1 MGTASRLHIWLSGA
15 LLAIVVVLCGLG
27 VVRFIEHG
35 REVRLAVFDALGR
48 SMELALATEAELG
61 TQPAKGALAKATAQT
76 GDVAKLAQAMLKEE
90 GTRRVFLVERGR
102 KLENLGVS
110 RPAKVWLDVPEA
122 KESGDE
128 VTESV
133 LALVA
138 KLDQRFSKPDGG
150 KETSPRELAWGVK
163 RGEQSTMVGLWPI
176 WAGDQFMGVVGVE
189 RIPVVSGKVLV
200 VPAAI
205 LLLLWLIG
213 FALWLRRD
221 GTHPWRGYAICG
233 AIAVIA
239 AVGLLYVHQVGVGQ
253 QLVDGRDTIVTRVAN
268 MAQWTDPTSV
278 DELSTKW
285 SQVFDEAPRALQL
298 GRTAQGALVVSEG
311 PEASSAMAMGVAWPI
326 AALLLVLL
334 GLCAW
339 GLGGMSGVVAGMAR
353 MPGVYAY
360 VAPAMLGMLVLV
372 LVPFLMGVGLA
383 FFNQDYEFVGLQ
395 NFQTILFP
403 SGTSDTNF
411 YFTLGVTVLW
421 TVSNIFLHVG
431 IGLGLALVLVNPK
444 VRFKGLF
451 RVLLIVPWAVPNY
464 ITALIWRWM
473 FTAKIGAINRLLEAV
488 GIQGP
493 DWFGQS
499 FWANF
504 GANLATNIWLGFP
517 FMMVVSMGAL
527 QSIPGEL
534 YEAADVDGASRW
546 QKFRHITLPLL
557 KPALFPAIILG
568 TIWTFNMFNVIYL
581 VSRGGPDNQTNIL
594 ITEAYR
600 FFKELNQYGVA
611 AAYCILI
618 FVILMLYT
626 VVTNRVT
633 KATKGAFE

>member
-1 MGTASRLHIWLSGA
+1 MGTPSRVHVWLAGA
-15 LLAIVVVLCGLG
+15 LLALVVVLCGLG

-35 REVRLAVFDALGR
+35 REVRLAVFDSVGR
-48 SMELALATEAELG
+48 SMELALATQAAAETGGKNPLG
-61 TQPAKGALAKATAQT
+61 RLTGEGGEIFQRAQ
-76 GDVAKLAQAMLKEE
+76 KMLQEP

-110 RPAKVWLDVPEA
+110 RPAKVWLDMPQA
-122 KESGDE
+122 QESGDA
-128 VTESV
+128 VTEAV

-138 KLDQRFSKPDGG
+138 KLDHRFSEN
-150 KETSPRELAWGVK
+150 KESRDVSPRELAWGTK
-163 RGEQSTMVGLWPI
+163 RGEQSLMVGLWPL
-176 WAGDQFMGVVGVE
+176 WAGEQFVGVVGVE
-189 RIPVVSGKVLV
+189 RAPTVAGEVLV
-200 VPAAI
+200 VPAAVLLAVWLLGFGLWLWRRPGRPWLGYAVTGGVT
-205 LLLLWLIG
+205 LLLGL
-213 FALWLRRD
+213 
-221 GTHPWRGYAICG
+221 
-233 AIAVIA
+233 
-239 AVGLLYVHQVGVGQ
+239 GLLFSHQQQVGQ
-253 QLVDGRDTIVTRVAN
+253 KLTQSRDMVVTQVAN
-268 MAQWTDPTSV
+268 LAEWTDPAAV
-278 DELSTKW
+278 DSLSAKW
-285 SQVFDEAPRALQL
+285 TQVFQDAPVDLQME
-298 GRTAQGALVVSEG
+298 RTQEGGLAVWEG
-311 PEASSAMAMGVAWPI
+311 PAASRTLAWGLTWPVAV
-326 AALLLVLL
+326 LLVVLL

-339 GLGGMSGVVAGMAR
+339 GLSGTAGVVWGLAK

-360 VAPAMLGMLVLV
+360 VAPAMAGMLVLV

-383 FFNQDYEFVGLQ
+383 FFNQDYEFVGMQ
-395 NFQTILFP
+395 NFKTILFP

-431 IGLGLALVLVNPK
+431 IGLFLALILVSPK

-504 GANLATNIWLGFP
+504 GANLATNVWLGFP

-527 QSIPGEL
+527 QSIPNEL

-626 VVTNRVT
+626 LVTNRVT

>member
-1 MGTASRLHIWLSGA
+1 MGTPSRVHVWLAGA
-15 LLAIVVVLCGLG
+15 LLALVVMLCGLG

-35 REVRLAVFDALGR
+35 REVRLAVFDSVGR
-48 SMELALATEAELG
+48 SMELALATQAAAE
-61 TQPAKGALAKATAQT
+61 KGGKNPLSRLT
-76 GDVAKLAQAMLKEE
+76 GDGGEIFRRAQKMLQEP
-90 GTRRVFLVERGR
+90 GTTRVFLVERGR

-110 RPAKVWLDVPEA
+110 RPAKVWLDMPQA
-122 KESGDE
+122 KESGDA
-128 VTESV
+128 VTEAV

-138 KLDQRFSKPDGG
+138 KLDHRFSEG
-150 KETSPRELAWGVK
+150 KVSRDVSPRELAWGTK
-163 RGEQSTMVGLWPI
+163 RGEQSLMVGLWPL
-176 WAGDQFMGVVGVE
+176 WSGDQFVGVVGVE
-189 RIPVVSGKVLV
+189 RAPTVAGEVLV
-200 VPAAI
+200 VPAAVLLAVWLLGFGLWLWRRPGRPWVGYAVSGGVT
-205 LLLLWLIG
+205 LLLGL
-213 FALWLRRD
+213 
-221 GTHPWRGYAICG
+221 
-233 AIAVIA
+233 
-239 AVGLLYVHQVGVGQ
+239 GLLFAHQQQVGR
-253 QLVDGRDTIVTRVAN
+253 QLTQSRDMVVTQVAN
-268 MAQWTDPTSV
+268 LAEWTDPTAV
-278 DELSTKW
+278 DSLSAKW
-285 SQVFDEAPRALQL
+285 TQIFQDAPVDLQME
-298 GRTAQGALVVSEG
+298 RTQEGGLAVWEG
-311 PEASSAMAMGVAWPI
+311 PAASRTLAWGLTWPVAV
-326 AALLLVLL
+326 LLVVLL

-339 GLGGMSGVVAGMAR
+339 GLSGTAGVVWGLAKL
-353 MPGVYAY
+353 PGVYAY
-360 VAPAMLGMLVLV
+360 VAPAMAGMLVLV

-383 FFNQDYEFVGLQ
+383 FFNQDYEFVGMQ
-395 NFQTILFP
+395 NFKTILFP

-421 TVSNIFLHVG
+421 TASNIFLHVG
-431 IGLGLALVLVNPK
+431 IGLFLALILVSPK

-504 GANLATNIWLGFP
+504 GANLATNVWLGFP

-527 QSIPGEL
+527 QSIPNEL

-626 VVTNRVT
+626 LITNRVT